1 MTNTYNV
8 NEAEQENF
16 VDIIHQVR
24 EANVTSVL
32 DLETQNPLLYA
43 SFTKALTNFVMHP
56 SSKSKTVLTDLQDI
70 LGIAPEVA
78 LRSVNSWLYESLT
91 SKSKKAGRLRV
102 DNVILDKSECR
113 AIRILHL
120 TITNRLKDLLKE
132 KEALLQRE
140 SRLFPIDHPVSADNG
155 KHADANAL
163 SLSEV
168 ISDSTQMIENCSSL
182 FKDTTPA
189 DTILS
194 ANLRPEEKLCL
205 FALALG
211 YSMPRSIKAFAQDVS
226 SEALQSTLRDTW
238 PSRQFKD
245 FPFEEALSVLRKS
258 SIEEIGELKHN
269 GRRILAKDKKFHEYL
284 RKCCL

>member
-8 NEAEQENF
+8 TEAKQENF
-16 VDIIHQVR
+16 VEIIHQVR

-43 SFTKALTNFVMHP
+43 SFIKALTQFVMYP
-56 SSKSKTVLTDLQDI
+56 SSKSKKVLSDLRDV
-70 LGIAPEVA
+70 LGISPEVA
-78 LRSVNSWLYESLT
+78 LFSVNSWLYESLT

-102 DNVILDKSECR
+102 DNVILDTPECR
-113 AIRILHL
+113 IIRILHL
-120 TITNRLKDLLKE
+120 TITNHLKDLFKE
-132 KEALLQRE
+132 KEAILQKESLLI
-140 SRLFPIDHPVSADNG
+140 SMDHPVFADNR

-205 FALALG
+205 FAQALG
-211 YSMPRSIKAFAQDVS
+211 YSMPRAIKAFAEDIS
-226 SEALQSTLRDTW
+226 SEALQNTLRDTW
-238 PSRQFKD
+238 PSRRFKD

-258 SIEEIGELKHN
+258 SIEEIGELKQN